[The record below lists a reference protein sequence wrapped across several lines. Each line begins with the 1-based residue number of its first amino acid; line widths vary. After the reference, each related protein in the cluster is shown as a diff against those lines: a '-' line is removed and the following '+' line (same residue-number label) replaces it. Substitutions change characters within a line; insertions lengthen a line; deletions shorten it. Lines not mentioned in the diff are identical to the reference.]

1 VAPAKPRYVDNSLF
15 FCVVKPYIFPHSSNR
30 SPVGDDGWK
39 PLKHLAFW
47 LLTIQL
53 DPETSTV
60 YIYIRWSQTPFKD
73 DTVGTYPKFSGTY
86 MHWYNLL
93 SLLWP
98 RCTRFACEQKV
109 HWKLSSRR
117 SPNSWILWQHEMAE
131 GPTTPRRPNVMQ
143 TFCLSALMCFRGP
156 NLITTSLN
164 GFNGGFYSL
173 EVRLD
178 INQLWIHK
186 FQ

>member
-1 VAPAKPRYVDNSLF
+1 MV
-15 FCVVKPYIFPHSSNR
+15 ISNTLQR
-30 SPVGDDGWK
+30 WYSTWWLIPPSKWVITPVINGISRVN
-39 PLKHLAFW
+39 PLITGVITHL
-47 LLTIQL
+47 LSGMSHQ
-53 DPETSTV
+53 
-60 YIYIRWSQTPFKD
+60 
-73 DTVGTYPKFSGTY
+73 VGTYPIFSGTY

-98 RCTRFACEQKV
+98 RCTRLACEQKV
-109 HWKLSSRR
+109 RWKLSSRR

-143 TFCLSALMCFRGP
+143 TFCLSALMCFQGP

-173 EVRLD
+173 VVRLD
-178 INQLWIHK
+178 INQLWIHN